1 MSFWLTTVLAQT
13 TPAAAPAQKAVTPE
27 QLELVK
33 TQLQLELQRQ
43 MAGSFNEKLGQ
54 LTNSFDKLV
63 GIMHNQFLVVMA
75 ILGFLG
81 AIALWFFSNTLREA
95 KLQIASAVEQ
105 RVRQEI
111 DRTIAGRIEYLE
123 RVIAQEQVLG
133 HIELDYVMLG
143 QPGAM
148 PMEYSLL
155 QARGFRKL
163 RVKRLGEALQG
174 EVVVLDLVHHGAS
187 GRLPDEAVTRAMEQL
202 YAVLSDRV
210 VLVVYVRDRYAVL
223 NDVSD
228 RVPYYTPANAPVPL
242 MGAVVNAAYVAD
254 SLRLARL
261 SSP

>member
-1 MSFWLTTVLAQT
+1 MVLTLPHFPMFWMMSFWLTTILAQT
-13 TPAAAPAQKAVTPE
+13 AATATSPAPKAVTPE

-43 MAGSFNEKLGQ
+43 MASGFNEKLGQ

-63 GIMHNQFLVVMA
+63 AAMNNQFLVVMA
-75 ILGFLG
+75 ILGLLG

-105 RVRQEI
+105 RVHQEI

-143 QPGAM
+143 KPGSG
-148 PMEYSLL
+148 PIEYSLL
-155 QARGFRKL
+155 QTRGFRKL
-163 RVKRLGEALQG
+163 RLRQLGEALQE
-174 EVVVLDLVHHGAS
+174 EVVVLDLVHHGVS

-210 VLVVYVRDRYAVL
+210 VLV
-223 NDVSD
+223 
-228 RVPYYTPANAPVPL
+228 
-242 MGAVVNAAYVAD
+242 
-254 SLRLARL
+254 
-261 SSP
+261 